1 MMYQYLILFIFLI
14 LNYSLCNTEKN
25 NQMNEIIINA
35 KKNIS
40 SDPLTKNYDLNNQ
53 TTKSI
58 SDAGDIVR
66 NIPGISI
73 PFDISASDSLVPY
86 TNRGFSSY
94 RVRGLGGNYVSL
106 TIDGIRQPSQY
117 ELSGGMGRTFFD
129 PSIYQSV
136 SIRKG
141 TGSSSSQS
149 DAVAGTI
156 DFQSFSNNLDLDDP
170 SKSLSGLSRIR
181 LKSVNNS
188 INGLIKL
195 KNSSKNQDIIFNSSV
210 ISGNERKNKK
220 GNIPADPMDFDQ
232 LHHLLGLHKKVKNN
246 SYFLN
251 FEHFEYSSDVDFDH
265 IETYE
270 GFLIDTEPKVE
281 MAKSKNKNQRDRVNF
296 KFQKKS
302 VFSDEFT
309 INTYLQKSKSRNRT
323 SEREILD
330 PYYGLGLGINTVER
344 DTLLNDIYFEN
355 NLYGVNIEN
364 KFYTHIFN
372 KDFLIKSGFL
382 SDLEDGNNIFKRS
395 NTHEASDLE
404 IQNGINPIVVEQQPP
419 PNYFDPSKLYRN
431 EIYFDSSLE
440 DNDITYQVGLRYSD
454 YKISPENNPYVIS
467 NSMMSVRRNYR
478 NKSLTKS
485 ASITKKDDN
494 FFQHL
499 SFSEGI
505 RNPSLENYSGYFTHG
520 DYVIIP
526 NPNLKPEEASTIQ
539 YNIFK
544 NFSFFDFD
552 ISIFNSDYNNF
563 FETIATGTNTTG
575 VTAIEEQQIVNISE
589 SYIRGFEAKTSIYL
603 NKISQSLDGFSLDFQ
618 YAGYK
623 SKNKRTRQSL
633 NAVSPKQYIVALRYD
648 DPSMKFGSS
657 LSVIHNEKKKNIS
670 DDWTYFVPPSS
681 TVLDLNTYYYF
692 EDNSLLKLSIRN
704 LTDQKYWLWPNAGR
718 VVHSFSEDKELS
730 TMPGVNFIL
739 SYTKEI

>member
-1 MMYQYLILFIFLI
+1 MYRCLIFFIFFTV
-14 LNYSLCNTEKN
+14 NHSFCFTKTDD
-25 NQMNEIIINA
+25 QTNEIVIYA
-35 KKNIS
+35 KKIIS
-40 SDPLTKNYDLNNQ
+40 SDPLTKNYDLSNQ
-53 TTKSI
+53 TLKSI

-86 TNRGFSSY
+86 TNRGFSAY

-106 TIDGIRQPSQY
+106 TIDGIRQPSEY

-141 TGSSSSQS
+141 TGGSSSQS
-149 DAVAGTI
+149 GAIAGTI
-156 DFQSFSNNLDLDDP
+156 DFQSFSDDLDFYDQ

-181 LKSVNNS
+181 LKSVNDS
-188 INGLIKL
+188 INGLVKL
-195 KNSSKNQDIIFNSSV
+195 KRKSKNQEIIFNSS
-210 ISGNERKNKK
+210 ITTGNERKNKK
-220 GNIPADPMDFDQ
+220 GDISADPMNFDQ
-232 LHHLLGLHKKVKNN
+232 QHHLLGLRRKVKNN
-246 SYFLN
+246 LYFLN

-270 GFLIDTEPKVE
+270 GFLTDAEPKVE
-281 MAKSKNKNQRDRVNF
+281 MAESKNKNQRDRINF
-296 KFQKKS
+296 KFQKNS

-309 INTYLQKSKSRNRT
+309 INTYFQKSKSRNRT
-323 SEREILD
+323 SETEIMD
-330 PYYGLGLGINTVER
+330 PLYNINTGFNTAER

-355 NLYGVNIEN
+355 NLYGLSVEN
-364 KFYTHIFN
+364 KYYTCIFN

-382 SDLEDGNNIFKRS
+382 SDIEDGNNIFKRF
-395 NTHEASDLE
+395 NTHKASDWE

-440 DNDITYQVGLRYSD
+440 EDDITYQVGLRYSD

-478 NKSLTKS
+478 NKSLTKC

-494 FFQHL
+494 LFQHL

-526 NPNLKPEEASTIQ
+526 NPNLKPEKTSTIQ

-552 ISIFNSDYNNF
+552 MSIFNSNYDNF

-589 SYIRGFEAKTSIYL
+589 SYIRGIEAKTSIFL
-603 NKISQSLDGFSLDFQ
+603 NKIAQSLDGFSLDFQ

-623 SKNKRTRQSL
+623 SKNKRTHQSL
-633 NAVSPKQYIVALRYD
+633 NAVSPKQYILALRYD

-657 LSVIHNEKKKNIS
+657 LSAIYNEKKKNIS

-718 VVHSFSEDKELS
+718 VVHSFSENKELS
-730 TMPGVNFIL
+730 TMSGVNFIL